1 MSAIAIA
8 LIVFACVGTGAVF
21 GSLLRSR
28 LPPSNLSPDSLD
40 AVKLGTGLV
49 ATMSALVLG
58 LLISSAKG
66 SYDAVTSEMTQM
78 SARVIFLDRV
88 LALYGPETKEARDL
102 LRAAVVR
109 TRDRLWP
116 QEGERPSQL
125 GPPASGMETV
135 LGKIQALSPKDDV
148 QRSLPGPGVRARDMV
163 SAKPAGCST
172 TEFPF
177 VPTPML
183 VILVFWLTVIFI
195 GFGLFAPRNGTVIAS
210 LCFAGLAVSGAIF
223 LIMEMY
229 TPFQR
234 SDARLERAGPFR
246 PCTSEPV
253 GSNPYQAPTAAGGK
267 N

>member
-8 LIVFACVGTGAVF
+8 LIVFACVGMGAVL
-21 GSLLRSR
+21 GSLLRNR
-28 LPPSNLSPDSLD
+28 LPANHLSPDSLD

-88 LALYGPETKEARDL
+88 LALYGSETRETRDL
-102 LRAAVVR
+102 LRAAVVSS
-109 TRDRLWP
+109 RDRLWP
-116 QEGERPSQL
+116 QEGGRPSQV
-125 GPPASGMETV
+125 GPPAPGMETM

-148 QRSLPGPGVRARDMV
+148 QRSLRGQALSMGYGLGETRWLFYEQSSP
-163 SAKPAGCST
+163 S
-172 TEFPF
+172 

-210 LCFAGLAVSGAIF
+210 LFFAGLAVSGAIF

-229 TPFQR
+229 TPF
-234 SDARLERAGPFR
+234 SGVMHVS
-246 PCTSEPV
+246 SEPMRFAIAHL
-253 GSNPYQAPTAAGGK
+253 GQ
-267 N
+267 

>member
-8 LIVFACVGTGAVF
+8 LIVFACVGTGAVL
-21 GSLLRSR
+21 GSLLRDR
-28 LPPSNLSPDSLD
+28 LPPNHLSPDSLD

-78 SARVIFLDRV
+78 SARVVFLDRV

-102 LRAAVVR
+102 LQAAAVH

-116 QEGERPSQL
+116 QEGRRASQVE
-125 GPPASGMETV
+125 PPAPVMETM
-135 LGKIQALSPKDDV
+135 LGKIQALSPKDDM
-148 QRSLPGPGVRARDMV
+148 QRSLQGQALSMTYGLGESRWLFYEQSSP
-163 SAKPAGCST
+163 S
-172 TEFPF
+172 

-210 LCFAGLAVSGAIF
+210 LFFAGVAVSGAIF
-223 LIMEMY
+223 LIIEMY
-229 TPFQR
+229 TPF
-234 SDARLERAGPFR
+234 SGVMHV
-246 PCTSEPV
+246 S
-253 GSNPYQAPTAAGGK
+253 SAPLRFAIAHLGQ
-267 N
+267 

>member
-1 MSAIAIA
+1 MNAITIG
-8 LIVFACVGTGAVF
+8 LVVLACVGIGALL
-21 GSLLRSR
+21 GSLLRNR
-28 LPPSNLSPDSLD
+28 LPPNHLSPDSLD

-49 ATMSALVLG
+49 GTMSALVLG

-78 SARVIFLDRV
+78 SARVVFLDRV

-109 TRDRLWP
+109 SRDRLWP
-116 QEGERPSQL
+116 QEGGRPSQV
-125 GPPASGMETV
+125 GPPGPDMETM

-148 QRSLPGPGVRARDMV
+148 QRSLRSQALSMGYGLGETRWLFYEQSSP
-163 SAKPAGCST
+163 S
-172 TEFPF
+172 

-210 LCFAGLAVSGAIF
+210 LFFAGLAVSGAIF
-223 LIMEMY
+223 LIAEMY
-229 TPFQR
+229 TPF
-234 SDARLERAGPFR
+234 SGVMHVS
-246 PCTSEPV
+246 SESV
-253 GSNPYQAPTAAGGK
+253 RFAIAHLGQ
-267 N
+267 

>member
-8 LIVFACVGTGAVF
+8 LIVFACVGMGAVL
-21 GSLLRSR
+21 GSLLRNR
-28 LPPSNLSPDSLD
+28 LPANHLSPDSLD

-88 LALYGPETKEARDL
+88 LALYGSETRETREL
-102 LRAAVVR
+102 LRAAVVSSS
-109 TRDRLWP
+109 DRLWP
-116 QEGERPSQL
+116 QERGRPSQV
-125 GPPASGMETV
+125 GPPAPSMETM

-148 QRSLPGPGVRARDMV
+148 QRSLRGQALSMGYGLGETRWLFYEQSSP
-163 SAKPAGCST
+163 S
-172 TEFPF
+172 

-183 VILVFWLTVIFI
+183 VILVFWLTVIFT

-210 LCFAGLAVSGAIF
+210 LFFAGLAVSGAIF

-229 TPFQR
+229 TPF
-234 SDARLERAGPFR
+234 SGVMHV
-246 PCTSEPV
+246 S
-253 GSNPYQAPTAAGGK
+253 SAPMRFAIAHLGQ
-267 N
+267 